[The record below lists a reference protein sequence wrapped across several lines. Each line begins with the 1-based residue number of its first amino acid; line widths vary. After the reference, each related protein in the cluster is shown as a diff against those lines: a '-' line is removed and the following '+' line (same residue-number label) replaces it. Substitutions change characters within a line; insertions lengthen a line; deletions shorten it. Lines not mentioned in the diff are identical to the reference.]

1 MQRQLILS
9 QEGKYILHPSYM
21 SHLVQS
27 TVIYADRTLLW
38 FLAFLYRERGGGG
51 GYSAASPTLSAFS
64 LCRQNHDFGI
74 NVLGRMSCTAT
85 VTCLQSLLLLN
96 G

>member
-38 FLAFLYRERGGGG
+38 FLAFLYRERGGAGEVTVPRHLLCPLFLC
-51 GYSAASPTLSAFS
+51 ADKITTLE
-64 LCRQNHDFGI
+64 
-74 NVLGRMSCTAT
+74 
-85 VTCLQSLLLLN
+85 
-96 G
+96 